1 MHLIGLFQNVKPITE
16 LKEST
21 KAETNSKGFK
31 HDLQVMKTENKINF
45 ELPVPPSIAVPKKE
59 KIVATNAP
67 SVVVG
72 QQVPTTNIESLDL
85 KIK

>member
-1 MHLIGLFQNVKPITE
+1 
-16 LKEST
+16 
-21 KAETNSKGFK
+21 
-31 HDLQVMKTENKINF
+31 MKTENKINF